1 MQRLNLVEQLYE
13 ELRQTNEELKR
24 TQARLVAQQKLAAL
38 GELVSGV
45 AHEISNPLNF
55 VNNFSEGS
63 IELHKELTDMMQ
75 TYRDRMSAEDTALLD
90 ELDRDLTDSLNRVLS
105 NGGRALAIVE
115 RMRGLGVVGGD
126 PVMTDLNDAL
136 RTAVLL
142 RCEVFNEEQKET
154 EVHPDFDL
162 DESLGEIP
170 LVERD
175 FSEAIY
181 NLVSNACYAMQQK
194 RLVLGDEYQPML
206 AISTGLADSM
216 VDILVRDNG
225 PGIPD
230 NVVGQIFN
238 PFFSTREGALGAG
251 LGLTIAAD
259 VARRLGRQPHGRV
272 GVWRVCG
279 VQAEPAG
286 CRRSRRWAE

>member
-1 MQRLNLVEQLYE
+1 MLQN
-13 ELRQTNEELKR
+13 
-24 TQARLVAQQKLAAL
+24 
-38 GELVSGV
+38 
-45 AHEISNPLNF
+45 
-55 VNNFSEGS
+55 
-63 IELHKELTDMMQ
+63 
-75 TYRDRMSAEDTALLD
+75 YRDRMSDEDSALLD
-90 ELDRDLTDSLNRVLS
+90 EIDKELTDSLNRVLS

-126 PVMTDLNDAL
+126 PVMTNLNDAL

-154 EVHPDFDL
+154 EVQPDFDL
-162 DESLGEIP
+162 EESLGEIP

-181 NLVSNACYAMQQK
+181 NLISNACYAMQQK
-194 RLVLGDEYQPML
+194 RQALGDEYQPML
-206 AISTGLADSM
+206 AISTRLSDGV

-238 PFFSTREGALGAG
+238 PFFSTRDGALGAG

-259 VARRLGRQPHGRV
+259 VARRLGGSLTLDTV
-272 GVWRVCG
+272 YGEY
-279 VQAEPAG
+279 AEFKLSLPATG
-286 CRRSRRWAE
+286 ETADGPNDADSE